1 MRIAKNTTILLVV
14 LFAAAAVLRAQT
26 STGEVNGTVTDSSGG
41 AISGAAVKLTNQG
54 TDVTKASQTNADG
67 YFFFINVLP
76 GWYVLTVEKQGFKT
90 AQISI
95 SSTARELQF
104 GAKFVF

>member
-1 MRIAKNTTILLVV
+1 MERS
-14 LFAAAAVLRAQT
+14 R
-26 STGEVNGTVTDSSGG
+26 DSSGG

-54 TDVTKASQTNADG
+54 TDVTKANQTNADG

-104 GAKFVF
+104 GASLFSKGNAGLTFLCRPSFRTRSTRRTSWRHLGA